1 LLTAIFLGDGME
13 TIDLD
18 DLRKDVEFQT
28 LRGSGPGGQHRN
40 KVETTVRAVHVPTGL
55 TVMASDHRSQLR
67 NKELALERL
76 RERLLERQK
85 KKKPRIGTKPSRGAR
100 ERRLEQKRHH
110 AQKKQ
115 WRRRTHSD

>member
-1 LLTAIFLGDGME
+1 ME
-13 TIDLD
+13 TIDLEE
-18 DLRKDVEFQT
+18 LKKDVTFET

-55 TVMASDHRSQLR
+55 VVVASDHRSQLR
-67 NKELALERL
+67 NKILALERL
-76 RERLLERQK
+76 RERLLARQK

-115 WRRRTHSD
+115 WRRRMHSD

>member
-1 LLTAIFLGDGME
+1 ME
-13 TIDLD
+13 TIDLEA
-18 DLRKDVEFQT
+18 LRKEVEFQT

-40 KVETTVRAVHVPTGL
+40 KVETTVRAVHTPTGL
-55 TVMASDHRSQLR
+55 TVVASDHRSQWR

-76 RERLLERQK
+76 GERLLEKKR
-85 KKKPRIGTKPSRGAR
+85 KKKPRIDTKPSRGAR

-115 WRRRTHSD
+115 WRRRMHSD

>member
-1 LLTAIFLGDGME
+1 ME

-18 DLRKDVEFQT
+18 DLRKDVDFQT

-55 TVMASDHRSQLR
+55 TVVVSEHRSQLR
-67 NKELALERL
+67 NKILALERL
-76 RERLLERQK
+76 RERLLERQR

-100 ERRLEQKRHH
+100 ERRLEQKRQH

-115 WRRRTHSD
+115 WRQRMHSD

>member
-1 LLTAIFLGDGME
+1 MAD
-13 TIDLD
+13 IDLD
-18 DLRKDVEFQT
+18 ELRKEVDFQT

-55 TVMASDHRSQLR
+55 TVVASDHRSQLR

-76 RERLLERQK
+76 RARLLEKQK
-85 KKKPRIGTKPSRGAR
+85 KKKPRVGTKPSRAAR
-100 ERRLEQKRHH
+100 EKRLEQKRRH

-115 WRRRTHSD
+115 WRRKTHSE

>member
-1 LLTAIFLGDGME
+1 MAN
-13 TIDLD
+13 IDLD
-18 DLRKDVEFQT
+18 ELRKEVDFQT

-55 TVMASDHRSQLR
+55 TVVASDHRSQLR

-76 RERLLERQK
+76 RERLLEKQK
-85 KKKPRIGTKPSRGAR
+85 KKKPRVGTKPSRAAR
-100 ERRLEQKRHH
+100 EKRLEQKRRH

-115 WRRRTHSD
+115 WRRKTHSE